1 MKKIFKYLLL
11 LVISFGCC
19 FTLSSNALAAND
31 EVQVKLT
38 GIKTV
43 KIYTENKEKEIEVKD
58 DSFSVPT
65 GTYRYEN
72 EEGAG
77 GYFEVTDG
85 TEELKLATVN
95 FLRVTPYV
103 LDDTSYALP
112 MEKIGT
118 LTVKD
123 EKNTHSFWNAE
134 KNVCEYI
141 LPQENGDSYYQFV
154 FTPFDKDYLPI
165 EGHFY
170 VYGNTNFSSL
180 NLSDSG
186 KIPYLKKSYIT
197 VKAPVG
203 MEIYTTWQ
211 LKFYTARNWQSYKAY
226 MRKDGYDYYEVPE
239 GFTYMLRQEG
249 KVTRYGKTLKGT
261 WNDDHTEITLD
272 NLQENPNQI
281 HRDQEKDSYYAS
293 MLTNLP
299 ENSEIDLKVGEYFD
313 IVPLRAWQAINSGT
327 GNEHNDPE
335 WHYQV
340 IGGDTS
346 VASVE
351 ITKDDEIGQFG
362 RVQAKGEGTVLV
374 AFYYDAME
382 SAGINGS
389 SYLYSALLPE
399 LTGIA
404 VIHVTGNNE
413 TTPATQISSNI
424 DMIEG
429 RTVYYMKSFTD
440 EKGVKSEVDT
450 HAEYTFTPTAKT
462 GETQEEITS
471 VRVHKPIMVADGK
484 LSENP
489 NDWLNDASWE
499 EYEPDTSDAS
509 MSAEDQKY
517 KKSYTLQLSEGRN
530 IVEIKAGDAVTYHV
544 ILARGLDIT
553 VSNLY
558 SPGNTLT
565 VGDTVRVTMENL
577 IPPMF
582 KMAAIYNPGGVNF
595 VCKANGVE
603 YKAFFGQYMAG
614 TSFDIKL
621 NEEDA
626 GTYVINDAVLDLNE
640 WGAPDGAHRMLT
652 RNSMAG
658 YWNGGDNPN
667 IEYGKMAYLPDI
679 SFDVASN
686 NEWDETVKRSSG
698 LLRGL
703 RVDMTNKT
711 NPAGKNAHFVTA
723 RTSIAQNYNIS
734 QSPSLANTCNVGI
747 GAALMEPDADAKLL
761 VRYWFG
767 DDESKAVVKEIN
779 FNEVVQKQDPI
790 NYGGKINNTLGVSLL
805 DGTKRKI
812 TTKNSMKVEVIVVP
826 SQGVPMTYAV
836 NNYVPGS
843 GSQGFPGRKNS
854 FPLLENLKITAAE
867 GSAELGRWD
876 GILEADAINYV
887 AENGETVSQS
897 LGYGFIGTEKHFTTS
912 VPNGTDKICLNAIAK
927 SDTGVDYGNDIEI
940 AVVGEDK
947 TYGNNDAISLKEG
960 VNTLEV
966 TYKPTIGKS
975 STYTID
981 VTRRTA
987 AKQTTFEIPDGASV
1001 LVMQGSK
1008 VLKANEDGTYTLEN
1022 GTYTYHVSKTGYLTK
1037 TDNFEVTDEEPNQVI
1052 KVTDLEKVPEQS
1064 GTVSVQLA
1072 GQSTVFCPTR
1082 DVEIQQTAE
1091 DLAANRYVQYNH
1103 GGYTVLHALLDAAKA
1118 SKTDFECYRGKFVLV
1133 DDSITE
1139 NNGKKA
1145 GWVCK
1150 VNGIECSDP
1159 ANTLANADDK
1169 IDLFYNSGWSGMKQA
1184 RLTPETGEV
1193 TRGDSIILTLNGT
1206 AVHATDA
1213 DAATIAGAE
1222 IYDGNTPIT
1231 TTDEDG
1237 KEFIATTDE
1246 NGEVTIDTRTLTL
1259 GTHYFSAVLKDEDG
1273 HNILTATMSTINV
1286 KKPDNPSADPTKTE
1300 VTFRLIGDTKHGEEG
1315 SDNEAVHAYTTW
1327 IATGTY
1333 TFDGDNVTVGQV
1345 FEAALKEAGLS
1356 YEGMEKN
1363 YISAITAPESC
1374 GGFELREKD
1383 NGKNSGWM
1391 YTVNGVHPSMGMN
1404 DWYVSTGDEIIWHY
1418 IDDYKTEQ
1426 ADMKNDDGSYGSAG
1440 NASTWNKWLE
1450 AADET
1455 PGAKQRAAAVTGK
1468 INQIGETIELTD
1480 ECEAKITAAREAYN
1494 ELSREEKGYVTNYDA
1509 LTAAE
1514 TELAR
1519 LKKEADDKAAAA
1531 KVTELIE
1538 ALPAVKDL
1546 TLENQEDV
1554 VAARTAYG
1562 NLTDDQKDYVTTE
1575 TYGTL
1580 VLAEEQIAKLLDA
1593 AAVDE
1598 LIKEIEA
1605 LPDAENVTLENETAI
1620 ANALAHYNA
1629 LSEEQQADLEEKSPD
1644 SLTKLNDVIDR
1655 LNVLKEEAADQ
1666 KAVDEVNAKLNALPA
1681 AEDILFADETEVTEA
1696 RNAYEALD
1704 EIKEGLKDR
1713 VSAEALAKLTA
1724 AEDRLDALQEG
1735 VDHVAELIEALP
1747 AVDDL
1752 TVADADQV
1760 QEARDAYDAL
1770 NNDQKQQLTDSGLLS
1785 ELLIAE
1791 NQMSWLQRD
1800 AEAAKKVTDR
1810 INSLP
1815 AVKDLRLSDKT
1826 AVEAA
1831 RYAYDNLSDEQKQY
1845 VSEDTLKA
1853 LEEREAEIKRLEE
1866 VTPNP
1871 TPTPDP
1877 NPSDDPKQDEDEESV
1892 TLTYQN
1898 YPISVTGKLSGYELR
1913 LTALKAD
1920 DDVVKQMQN
1929 MISSKEAL
1937 IRLYNVALYKDGKEV
1952 EWNDKLTVNF
1962 QVGTSY
1968 NGQTLSVL
1976 HEGNGKIETLSGTVS
1991 NGILSV
1997 TANGTG
2003 SFGVVVPASTV
2014 STGSTGSSTNGGS
2027 AGTVTNG
2034 NLGGGSTGTGNGTT
2048 AVSGTG
2054 KVTSAKTG
2062 DDTDIFFPI
2071 AGLITAS
2078 GVLAGIVLYYKKKK
2092 RITGVTEEE

>member
-1 MKKIFKYLLL
+1 
-11 LVISFGCC
+11 
-19 FTLSSNALAAND
+19 
-31 EVQVKLT
+31 
-38 GIKTV
+38 
-43 KIYTENKEKEIEVKD
+43 
-58 DSFSVPT
+58 
-65 GTYRYEN
+65 
-72 EEGAG
+72 
-77 GYFEVTDG
+77 
-85 TEELKLATVN
+85 
-95 FLRVTPYV
+95 
-103 LDDTSYALP
+103 
-112 MEKIGT
+112 
-118 LTVKD
+118 
-123 EKNTHSFWNAE
+123 
-134 KNVCEYI
+134 
-141 LPQENGDSYYQFV
+141 
-154 FTPFDKDYLPI
+154 
-165 EGHFY
+165 
-170 VYGNTNFSSL
+170 
-180 NLSDSG
+180 
-186 KIPYLKKSYIT
+186 
-197 VKAPVG
+197 
-203 MEIYTTWQ
+203 
-211 LKFYTARNWQSYKAY
+211 
-226 MRKDGYDYYEVPE
+226 
-239 GFTYMLRQEG
+239 
-249 KVTRYGKTLKGT
+249 
-261 WNDDHTEITLD
+261 
-272 NLQENPNQI
+272 
-281 HRDQEKDSYYAS
+281 
-293 MLTNLP
+293 
-299 ENSEIDLKVGEYFD
+299 
-313 IVPLRAWQAINSGT
+313 
-327 GNEHNDPE
+327 
-335 WHYQV
+335 
-340 IGGDTS
+340 
-346 VASVE
+346 
-351 ITKDDEIGQFG
+351 
-362 RVQAKGEGTVLV
+362 
-374 AFYYDAME
+374 
-382 SAGINGS
+382 
-389 SYLYSALLPE
+389 
-399 LTGIA
+399 
-404 VIHVTGNNE
+404 
-413 TTPATQISSNI
+413 
-424 DMIEG
+424 
-429 RTVYYMKSFTD
+429 
-440 EKGVKSEVDT
+440 
-450 HAEYTFTPTAKT
+450 
-462 GETQEEITS
+462 
-471 VRVHKPIMVADGK
+471 
-484 LSENP
+484 
-489 NDWLNDASWE
+489 
-499 EYEPDTSDAS
+499 
-509 MSAEDQKY
+509 
-517 KKSYTLQLSEGRN
+517 
-530 IVEIKAGDAVTYHV
+530 
-544 ILARGLDIT
+544 
-553 VSNLY
+553 
-558 SPGNTLT
+558 
-565 VGDTVRVTMENL
+565 
-577 IPPMF
+577 
-582 KMAAIYNPGGVNF
+582 
-595 VCKANGVE
+595 
-603 YKAFFGQYMAG
+603 
-614 TSFDIKL
+614 
-621 NEEDA
+621 
-626 GTYVINDAVLDLNE
+626 
-640 WGAPDGAHRMLT
+640 
-652 RNSMAG
+652 
-658 YWNGGDNPN
+658 
-667 IEYGKMAYLPDI
+667 
-679 SFDVASN
+679 
-686 NEWDETVKRSSG
+686 
-698 LLRGL
+698 
-703 RVDMTNKT
+703 
-711 NPAGKNAHFVTA
+711 
-723 RTSIAQNYNIS
+723 
-734 QSPSLANTCNVGI
+734 
-747 GAALMEPDADAKLL
+747 
-761 VRYWFG
+761 
-767 DDESKAVVKEIN
+767 
-779 FNEVVQKQDPI
+779 
-790 NYGGKINNTLGVSLL
+790 
-805 DGTKRKI
+805 
-812 TTKNSMKVEVIVVP
+812 
-826 SQGVPMTYAV
+826 
-836 NNYVPGS
+836 
-843 GSQGFPGRKNS
+843 
-854 FPLLENLKITAAE
+854 
-867 GSAELGRWD
+867 
-876 GILEADAINYV
+876 
-887 AENGETVSQS
+887 
-897 LGYGFIGTEKHFTTS
+897 
-912 VPNGTDKICLNAIAK
+912 
-927 SDTGVDYGNDIEI
+927 
-940 AVVGEDK
+940 
-947 TYGNNDAISLKEG
+947 
-960 VNTLEV
+960 
-966 TYKPTIGKS
+966 
-975 STYTID
+975 
-981 VTRRTA
+981 
-987 AKQTTFEIPDGASV
+987 
-1001 LVMQGSK
+1001 
-1008 VLKANEDGTYTLEN
+1008 
-1022 GTYTYHVSKTGYLTK
+1022 
-1037 TDNFEVTDEEPNQVI
+1037 
-1052 KVTDLEKVPEQS
+1052 
-1064 GTVSVQLA
+1064 
-1072 GQSTVFCPTR
+1072 
-1082 DVEIQQTAE
+1082 
-1091 DLAANRYVQYNH
+1091 
-1103 GGYTVLHALLDAAKA
+1103 
-1118 SKTDFECYRGKFVLV
+1118 
-1133 DDSITE
+1133 
-1139 NNGKKA
+1139 
-1145 GWVCK
+1145 
-1150 VNGIECSDP
+1150 
-1159 ANTLANADDK
+1159 
-1169 IDLFYNSGWSGMKQA
+1169 MKQA

-1404 DWYVSTGDEIIWHY
+1404 NWYVSTGDEIIWHY

-1531 KVTELIE
+1531 KVTDLIE

-1546 TLENQEDV
+1546 TLENQEDI

-1629 LSEEQQADLEEKSPD
+1629 LSEEQQAGLEEKSPD
-1644 SLTKLNDVIDR
+1644 SLTKLNAVIDR

-1666 KAVDEVNAKLNALPA
+1666 KAVDEVNEKLNALPA

-1752 TVADADQV
+1752 TVADAEQV
-1760 QEARDAYDAL
+1760 QEARDAYNAL

-1826 AVEAA
+1826 AVEAT

-1877 NPSDDPKQDEDEESV
+1877 NPSDEPKQDEDEDSI

-1937 IRLYNVALYKDGKEV
+1937 IRLYDVALYKDGKEV

-1997 TANGTG
+1997 TASGTG

-2014 STGSTGSSTNGGS
+2014 STGNGSSNNGGS

>member
-1 MKKIFKYLLL
+1 M
-11 LVISFGCC
+11 
-19 FTLSSNALAAND
+19 
-31 EVQVKLT
+31 
-38 GIKTV
+38 
-43 KIYTENKEKEIEVKD
+43 
-58 DSFSVPT
+58 
-65 GTYRYEN
+65 
-72 EEGAG
+72 
-77 GYFEVTDG
+77 
-85 TEELKLATVN
+85 
-95 FLRVTPYV
+95 
-103 LDDTSYALP
+103 
-112 MEKIGT
+112 
-118 LTVKD
+118 
-123 EKNTHSFWNAE
+123 
-134 KNVCEYI
+134 
-141 LPQENGDSYYQFV
+141 
-154 FTPFDKDYLPI
+154 
-165 EGHFY
+165 
-170 VYGNTNFSSL
+170 
-180 NLSDSG
+180 
-186 KIPYLKKSYIT
+186 
-197 VKAPVG
+197 
-203 MEIYTTWQ
+203 
-211 LKFYTARNWQSYKAY
+211 
-226 MRKDGYDYYEVPE
+226 
-239 GFTYMLRQEG
+239 
-249 KVTRYGKTLKGT
+249 
-261 WNDDHTEITLD
+261 
-272 NLQENPNQI
+272 
-281 HRDQEKDSYYAS
+281 
-293 MLTNLP
+293 
-299 ENSEIDLKVGEYFD
+299 
-313 IVPLRAWQAINSGT
+313 
-327 GNEHNDPE
+327 
-335 WHYQV
+335 
-340 IGGDTS
+340 
-346 VASVE
+346 
-351 ITKDDEIGQFG
+351 
-362 RVQAKGEGTVLV
+362 
-374 AFYYDAME
+374 
-382 SAGINGS
+382 
-389 SYLYSALLPE
+389 
-399 LTGIA
+399 
-404 VIHVTGNNE
+404 
-413 TTPATQISSNI
+413 
-424 DMIEG
+424 
-429 RTVYYMKSFTD
+429 
-440 EKGVKSEVDT
+440 
-450 HAEYTFTPTAKT
+450 
-462 GETQEEITS
+462 
-471 VRVHKPIMVADGK
+471 
-484 LSENP
+484 
-489 NDWLNDASWE
+489 
-499 EYEPDTSDAS
+499 
-509 MSAEDQKY
+509 
-517 KKSYTLQLSEGRN
+517 
-530 IVEIKAGDAVTYHV
+530 
-544 ILARGLDIT
+544 
-553 VSNLY
+553 
-558 SPGNTLT
+558 
-565 VGDTVRVTMENL
+565 

-582 KMAAIYNPGGVNF
+582 KMAAIYNPSGVQF
-595 VCKANGVE
+595 TCKANGVD
-603 YKAFFGQYMAG
+603 YTTGFGQYMAG
-614 TSFDIKL
+614 SSFVIKL
-621 NEEDA
+621 QDEDT
-626 GTYVINDAVLDLNE
+626 GTYKITDGALTTSA
-640 WGAPDGAHRMLT
+640 WGTTDGAHRRLT
-652 RNSMAG
+652 RNSMSG

-667 IEYGKMAYLPDI
+667 IDYGKMAYIPEI
-679 SFDVASN
+679 SFEVTANDESEETTNRSAGLLKGLVANVWGDEMPMTEGGGGWFATSSKDVARN
-686 NEWDETVKRSSG
+686 ANYPVFTNDNFAHFHVQAGAE
-698 LLRGL
+698 LLRE
-703 RVDMTNKT
+703 DEN
-711 NPAGKNAHFVTA
+711 
-723 RTSIAQNYNIS
+723 
-734 QSPSLANTCNVGI
+734 
-747 GAALMEPDADAKLL
+747 AKLL
-761 VRYWFG
+761 VRYWLGNNRDNAIVQEMNF
-767 DDESKAVVKEIN
+767 SKSYKENSALHMKGNPLSAYIGSDI
-779 FNEVVQKQDPI
+779 ERDSLRSVQ
-790 NYGGKINNTLGVSLL
+790 
-805 DGTKRKI
+805 
-812 TTKNSMKVEVIVVP
+812 VETII
-826 SQGVPMTYAV
+826 
-836 NNYVPGS
+836 VPGS
-843 GSQGFPGRKNS
+843 GSPMTYARHLYSGNNEDTAFIP
-854 FPLLENLKITAAE
+854 ENITISAAE
-867 GSAELGRWD
+867 QSGKLGRWD
-876 GILEADAINYV
+876 GILEADDITYKDSEGNLV
-887 AENGETVSQS
+887 TQD
-897 LGYGFIGTEKHFTTS
+897 LGYGFIGTEEHFSTS
-912 VPNGTDKICLNAIAK
+912 VPNETDKILVN
-927 SDTGVDYGNDIEI
+927 VDGTVFWGDNTLDS
-940 AVVGEDK
+940 VTVSVDGMDN
-947 TYGNNDAISLKEG
+947 TYEEGDAIPLAVG
-960 VNTLEV
+960 VNKLTV
-966 TYKPTIGKS
+966 TCHAALGKD

-1008 VLKANEDGTYTLEN
+1008 VMKANEDGTYTLEN

-1037 TDNFEVTDEEPNQVI
+1037 TDNFEVTDEETNQVI
-1052 KVTDLEKVPEQS
+1052 RVTDLDPVPEQS

-1072 GQSTVFCPTR
+1072 GQSIVFCPTR

-1118 SKTDFECYRGKFVLV
+1118 SGAEFECYRGKFVLV

-1139 NNGKKA
+1139 SNGKKA

-1159 ANTLANADDK
+1159 ANTLVNADDK
-1169 IDLFYNSGWSGMKQA
+1169 IDLFYNSGWSGMLHA

-1206 AVHATDA
+1206 AVHATDS
-1213 DAATIAGAE
+1213 DAATVAGAD
-1222 IYDGNTPIT
+1222 IYDGETLI
-1231 TTDEDG
+1231 G
-1237 KEFIATTDE
+1237 ITDE
-1246 NGEVTIDTRTLTL
+1246 NGEVAIDSSTLLL
-1259 GTHYFSAVLKDEDG
+1259 GTHRFSAVKKDEDD

-1286 KKPDNPSADPTKTE
+1286 KKPDNASADPTKTE

-1345 FEAALKEAGLS
+1345 FETALKEAGLS
-1356 YEGMEKN
+1356 YDGMEKN

-1391 YTVNGVHPSMGMN
+1391 YTVNGVHQSMGMN

-1480 ECEAKITAAREAYN
+1480 ECEAKITAAREAYE

-1514 TELAR
+1514 TKLTR

-1531 KVTELIE
+1531 KVTDLIK

-1546 TLENQEDV
+1546 TLEDKDDV

-1562 NLTDDQKDYVTTE
+1562 SLTDDQKDYVTKE
-1575 TYGTL
+1575 PYGTL

-1620 ANALAHYNA
+1620 ASSLAHYNA
-1629 LSEEQQADLEEKSPD
+1629 LSEEQQADLEERSPD

-1666 KAVDEVNAKLNALPA
+1666 KAVDEVNEKLNALPA
-1681 AEDILFADETEVTEA
+1681 AEDILFADETAVTEA

-1760 QEARDAYDAL
+1760 QEARDAYNAL
-1770 NNDQKQQLTDSGLLS
+1770 NNDQKQQLIDSGLLG
-1785 ELLIAE
+1785 ELLVAE
-1791 NQMSWLQRD
+1791 NQIGWLQKD

-1877 NPSDDPKQDEDEESV
+1877 NPSDDPKQDEDEDSV

-1997 TANGTG
+1997 TANSTG
-2003 SFGVVVPASTV
+2003 SFGVVIPASTV
-2014 STGSTGSSTNGGS
+2014 STGNGSSNNNGS
-2027 AGTVTNG
+2027 TGTVTNG
-2034 NLGGGSTGTGNGTT
+2034 NLSGGSTGTGNGTT

-2062 DDTDIFFPI
+2062 DDTDILFPI
-2071 AGLITAS
+2071 VGLITAT
-2078 GVLAGIVLYYKKKK
+2078 GVLAGVVLYYKKKK
-2092 RITGVTEEE
+2092 RITGVQTEEE

>member
-11 LVISFGCC
+11 LVISFGWCLA
-19 FTLSSNALAAND
+19 LSSNVLAAST
-31 EVQVKLT
+31 EVSVKLT

-65 GTYRYEN
+65 GTYCYEN
-72 EEGAG
+72 KEGAG
-77 GYFEVTDG
+77 GYFEVTED
-85 TEELKLATVN
+85 TAELKLTTVN
-95 FLRVTPYV
+95 FLRVTPHV
-103 LDDTSYALP
+103 LDDKFQALP
-112 MEKIGT
+112 LEKIGT

-123 EKNTHSFWNAE
+123 DKNTYSFWNE
-134 KNVCEYI
+134 NEDVCKYI
-141 LPQENGDSYYQFV
+141 LPKKNGDSYYTFV
-154 FTPFDKDYLPI
+154 FTPFDKEYLPI

-170 VYGNTNFSSL
+170 VYEDTNFSSL
-180 NLSDSG
+180 NLSDTG

-226 MRKDGYDYYEVPE
+226 MTKDGYDYYEIPE

-340 IGGDTS
+340 IGSDTS

-389 SYLYSALLPE
+389 TYLYSALLPE

-640 WGAPDGAHRMLT
+640 WGAPDGAHRRLT

-686 NEWDETVKRSSG
+686 DDLDETVKRSSG

-703 RVDMTNKT
+703 RVDLTKNT
-711 NPAGKNAHFVTA
+711 DPAGKNAHFITA

-734 QSPSLANTCNVGI
+734 QSPSLANICNVGI

-897 LGYGFIGTEKHFTTS
+897 LGYGFIGTENHFTTS

-927 SDTGVDYGNDIEI
+927 SNTGVDYGNDIEI

-1008 VLKANEDGTYTLEN
+1008 VMKPNEDGTYTLEN
-1022 GTYTYHVSKTGYLTK
+1022 GTYTYHVSKPGYLTT
-1037 TDNFEVTDEEPNQVI
+1037 TDNFEVTDEEPNKVI
-1052 KVTDLEKVPEQS
+1052 KVMDLDPVPEQS

-1103 GGYTVLHALLDAAKA
+1103 GGYTVLHALLDAAKT
-1118 SKTDFECYRGKFVLV
+1118 SGTEFECHRGKFVLV

-1139 NNGKKA
+1139 SNGKKA

-1159 ANTLANADDK
+1159 ANTLVSDKDK
-1169 IDLFYNSGWSGMKQA
+1169 IELFYNSGWNGMQHA
-1184 RLTPETGEV
+1184 WLSPENGEV
-1193 TRGDSIILTLNGT
+1193 TRGESMELLLSGADVHESDGT
-1206 AVHATDA
+1206 AT
-1213 DAATIAGAE
+1213 TIQGAE
-1222 IYDGNTPIT
+1222 IYDGDTPVT
-1231 TTDEDG
+1231 TPDG
-1237 KEFIATTDE
+1237 EAIVTTDE
-1246 NGEVTIDTRTLTL
+1246 NGIVKIDTRTLTL
-1259 GTHYFSAVLKDEDG
+1259 GTHYFTAVKKDEDG
-1273 HNILTATMSTINV
+1273 HNILTATLSAINV
-1286 KKPDNPSADPTKTE
+1286 KKPDTSSADPTKTE
-1300 VTFRLIGDTKHGEEG
+1300 VTFRLIGDTKHGTEG

-1333 TFDGDNVTVGQV
+1333 TFDGNDVTVGQV

-1356 YEGMEKN
+1356 YEGLEKN
-1363 YISAITAPESC
+1363 YISAITAPETY
-1374 GGFELREKD
+1374 GGYELREKD

-1391 YTVNGVHPSMGMN
+1391 YTVNGVHPSDGLKN
-1404 DWYVSTGDEIIWHY
+1404 CYVDSGDEIIWHY
-1418 IDDYKTEQ
+1418 VDDYQSEQ
-1426 ADMKNDDGSYGSAG
+1426 ADMLDKNG
-1440 NASTWNKWLE
+1440 NYVGTGNVSTWNKWLE
-1450 AADET
+1450 ALDET
-1455 PGAKQRAAAVTGK
+1455 PGARDNASKVVAK
-1468 INQIGETIELTD
+1468 INQIGDPIELTD
-1480 ECEAKITAAREAYN
+1480 ECEEKITAARDAY
-1494 ELSREEKGYVTNYDA
+1494 EQLSPEEKRYVDNYQTLKDA
-1509 LTAAE
+1509 E
-1514 TELAR
+1514 KELAR
-1519 LKKEADDKAAAA
+1519 LKKVAADQKAAEE
-1531 KVTELIE
+1531 VTEKIK
-1538 ALPAVKDL
+1538 ALPDVKDL
-1546 TLENQEDV
+1546 TLNDETQIDE
-1554 VAARTAYG
+1554 ARDAYSK
-1562 NLTDDQKDYVTTE
+1562 LTDDQKTYVSDE
-1575 TYGTL
+1575 TKGKL
-1580 VLAEEQIAKLLDA
+1580 VSAEEQMAKLLDA
-1593 AAVDE
+1593 EAITK
-1598 LIKEIEA
+1598 LIKEIEE
-1605 LPDAENVTLENETAI
+1605 LPSASDITLNDREAIENAK
-1620 ANALAHYNA
+1620 AHYDA
-1629 LSEEQQADLEEKSPD
+1629 LSEEQKGVLEETSPD
-1644 SLTKLNDVIDR
+1644 SVKKLSEVI
-1655 LNVLKEEAADQ
+1655 EQ
-1666 KAVDEVNAKLNALPA
+1666 LNALIE
-1681 AEDILFADETEVTEA
+1681 EDDKQKEVDKVNTLLNE
-1696 RNAYEALD
+1696 LPD
-1704 EIKEGLKDR
+1704 KDDVMFR
-1713 VSAEALAKLTA
+1713 DQTA
-1724 AEDRLDALQEG
+1724 
-1735 VDHVAELIEALP
+1735 V
-1747 AVDDL
+1747 
-1752 TVADADQV
+1752 T
-1760 QEARDAYDAL
+1760 EARDAYDAL
-1770 NNDQKQQLTDSGLLS
+1770 KDMYEDENLQGRISEDMLKKLTDAEERLKTLQEEIDYVAGLIEDIPAIDDLTVEDADQVQAARDAYEALNDEQKQKLTESGLLS
-1785 ELLIAE
+1785 DLLVAE
-1791 NQMSWLQRD
+1791 NQIGWLQKD
-1800 AEAAKKVTDR
+1800 VEAAKKVTDQ
-1810 INSLP
+1810 INRLP
-1815 AVKDLRLSDKT
+1815 SVKDLRLSDKT

-1831 RYAYDNLSDEQKQY
+1831 RYAYDNLSDTQKQY
-1845 VSEDTLKA
+1845 VSEDTVKA

-1877 NPSDDPKQDEDEESV
+1877 SPSDEPKQDEDEDSV

-1937 IRLYNVALYKDGKEV
+1937 IRLYDVALYKDGKEV

-2014 STGSTGSSTNGGS
+2014 STGNGSSNNNGSTGTF
-2027 AGTVTNG
+2027 TNG
-2034 NLGGGSTGTGNGTT
+2034 NLSGGSTGTGNGTT

-2062 DDTDIFFPI
+2062 DDTDILFPI
-2071 AGLITAS
+2071 AGLITAT
-2078 GVLAGIVLYYKKKK
+2078 GVLAGVVLYYKKKK
-2092 RITGVTEEE
+2092 RITGVQTEEE

>member
-1 MKKIFKYLLL
+1 MKKILRYLLL
-11 LVISFGCC
+11 MLCLIGCLKVNVNATENTTKQIS
-19 FTLSSNALAAND
+19 
-31 EVQVKLT
+31 LT
-38 GIKTV
+38 GISNV
-43 KIYTENKEKEIEVKD
+43 KIYTADKQKEIPVVDK
-58 DSFSVPT
+58 SFTVTPDE
-65 GTYRYEN
+65 YCYESSS
-72 EEGAG
+72 GAG
-77 GYFEVTDG
+77 GKFTV
-85 TEELKLATVN
+85 TEETSELNLHS
-95 FLRVTPYV
+95 VTFSNVSPANWDSEKSEWEY
-103 LDDTSYALP
+103 LP
-112 MEKIGT
+112 DLGT
-118 LTVKD
+118 LTLYD
-123 EKNTHSFWNAE
+123 EEQQNEYWHATD
-134 KNVCEYI
+134 NVYQYVV
-141 LPQENGDSYYQFV
+141 PAKAGDSYYIFK
-154 FTPFDKDYLPI
+154 FSPFDANYLPI

-170 VYGNTNFSSL
+170 VYGETNFGRL
-180 NLSDSG
+180 NLSDTG

-197 VKAPVG
+197 VKAPIG

-211 LKFYTARNWQSYKAY
+211 LKFYTARNWESYEPEKTE
-226 MRKDGYDYYEVPE
+226 DGYNYFKVPE

-249 KVTRYGKTLKGT
+249 KVTRYTKTLDGE
-261 WNDDHTEITLD
+261 WNKDHTVITLASLED
-272 NLQENPNQI
+272 NPTQV
-281 HRDQEKDSYYAS
+281 HREQEKDGIYAS

-313 IVPLRAWQAINSGT
+313 LVPLRAWQAVEDGVANG
-327 GNEHNDPE
+327 HNDPE
-335 WHYQV
+335 WHYV
-340 IGGDTS
+340 VVGGNTDI
-346 VASVE
+346 VSVE
-351 ITKDDEIGQFG
+351 TTEDDKIGQFG
-362 RVQAKGEGTVLV
+362 RIHANGKGTALV
-374 AFYYDAME
+374 AFYYDAVE
-382 SAGINGS
+382 TGSVTSGS
-389 SYLYSALLPE
+389 SRYTYGALLPE

-404 VIHVTGNNE
+404 VVNVTDTDADPANKI
-413 TTPATQISSNI
+413 TTNI

-429 RTVYYMKSFTD
+429 RTVYYIKSQTGAD
-440 EKGVKSEVDT
+440 GVTYNVDD
-450 HAEYTFTPTAKT
+450 HAEYTFTPTANKNISSVKVHT
-462 GETQEEITS
+462 PITVTDGE
-471 VRVHKPIMVADGK
+471 

-489 NDWLNDASWE
+489 EDFTKDKSWTA
-499 EYEPDTSDAS
+499 YRATTVNG
-509 MSAEDQKY
+509 
-517 KKSYTLQLSEGRN
+517 KKSYTIKLSEGRN
-530 IVEIKAGDAVTYHV
+530 IIQIKTRKATTYHV
-544 ILARGLDIT
+544 ILARGLDIKIDN
-553 VSNLY
+553 VY
-558 SPGNTLT
+558 RPGQSLST
-565 VGDTVRVTMENL
+565 GDTAKITIDNM

-582 KMAAIYNPGGVNF
+582 KMAAIYNPSGVQF
-595 VCKANGVE
+595 TCKANGVD
-603 YKAFFGQYMAG
+603 YTTGFGQYMAG
-614 TSFDIKL
+614 SSFVIKL
-621 NEEDA
+621 QDEDT
-626 GTYVINDAVLDLNE
+626 GTYKITDGALTTSA
-640 WGAPDGAHRMLT
+640 WGTTDGAHRRLT
-652 RNSMAG
+652 RNSMSG

-667 IEYGKMAYLPDI
+667 IDYGKMAYIPEI
-679 SFDVASN
+679 SFEVTANDESEETTNRSAGLLKGLVANVWGDEMPMTEGGGGWFATSSKDVARN
-686 NEWDETVKRSSG
+686 ANYPVFTNDHFANFHVQAGAE
-698 LLRGL
+698 LLRE
-703 RVDMTNKT
+703 DEN
-711 NPAGKNAHFVTA
+711 
-723 RTSIAQNYNIS
+723 
-734 QSPSLANTCNVGI
+734 
-747 GAALMEPDADAKLL
+747 AKLL
-761 VRYWFG
+761 VRYWLGNNRDNAIVQEMNF
-767 DDESKAVVKEIN
+767 SKSYK
-779 FNEVVQKQDPI
+779 
-790 NYGGKINNTLGVSLL
+790 
-805 DGTKRKI
+805 
-812 TTKNSMKVEVIVVP
+812 KNSALHMKGNPLSAYIGSDIERDSLRSVQVETII
-826 SQGVPMTYAV
+826 
-836 NNYVPGS
+836 VPGS
-843 GSQGFPGRKNS
+843 GSPMTYARHLYSGNNEDTAFIP
-854 FPLLENLKITAAE
+854 ENITISAAE
-867 GSAELGRWD
+867 QSGKLGRWD
-876 GILEADAINYV
+876 GILEADDITYKDSEGNLV
-887 AENGETVSQS
+887 TQD
-897 LGYGFIGTEKHFTTS
+897 LGYGFIGTEEHFSTS
-912 VPNGTDKICLNAIAK
+912 VPNETDKILVN
-927 SDTGVDYGNDIEI
+927 VDGTVFWGDNTLDS
-940 AVVGEDK
+940 VTVSVDGMDN
-947 TYGNNDAISLKEG
+947 TYEEGDAIPLAVG
-960 VNTLEV
+960 VNKLTV
-966 TYKPTIGKS
+966 TCHAALGKD

-1008 VLKANEDGTYTLEN
+1008 VMKVNEDGTYTLEN

-1037 TDNFEVTDEEPNQVI
+1037 TDNFEVTDKETNQVI
-1052 KVTDLEKVPEQS
+1052 RVTDLDPVPEQS

-1118 SKTDFECYRGKFVLV
+1118 SGAEFECYRGKFVLV

-1139 NNGKKA
+1139 SNGKKA

-1159 ANTLANADDK
+1159 ANTLVNADDK
-1169 IDLFYNSGWSGMKQA
+1169 IDLFYNSGWSGMLHA

-1206 AVHATDA
+1206 AVHATDS
-1213 DAATIAGAE
+1213 DAATVAGAD
-1222 IYDGNTPIT
+1222 IYDGETLI
-1231 TTDEDG
+1231 G
-1237 KEFIATTDE
+1237 TTDE
-1246 NGEVTIDTRTLTL
+1246 NGEVAIDSSTLLL
-1259 GTHYFSAVLKDEDG
+1259 GTHRFTAVKKDEDD

-1286 KKPDNPSADPTKTE
+1286 KKPDNASADPTKTE

-1345 FEAALKEAGLS
+1345 FETALKEAGLS
-1356 YEGMEKN
+1356 YDGMEKN

-1418 IDDYKTEQ
+1418 IDDYTTEQ

-1455 PGAKQRAAAVTGK
+1455 PGAKEKAAVVEGM
-1468 INQIGETIELTD
+1468 INAIGDDIDLTD
-1480 ECEAKITAAREAYN
+1480 ECIEKISEVREAY
-1494 ELSREEKGYVTNYDA
+1494 EALSREEKRYVKNYNV

-1514 TELAR
+1514 AEI
-1519 LKKEADDKAAAA
+1519 ADRKAAQE
-1531 KVTELIE
+1531 VTDLIK
-1538 ALPAVKDL
+1538 ALPPVEDL
-1546 TLENQEDV
+1546 TLEDHQEDV

-1562 NLTDDQKDYVTTE
+1562 NLTDDQKDYVTAE
-1575 TYGTL
+1575 TIGTL
-1580 VLAEEQIAKLLDA
+1580 VKAEEQIAKLLEE
-1593 AAVDE
+1593 AAVEQVIAEIGD
-1598 LIKEIEA
+1598 LPSKEE
-1605 LPDAENVTLENETAI
+1605 VTLEDKTAI
-1620 ANALAHYNA
+1620 ATARAHYEA
-1629 LSEEQQADLEEKSPD
+1629 LSEEQQNDMKENAAD
-1644 SLTKLNDVIDR
+1644 SLTKLNDVIER
-1655 LNVLKEEAADQ
+1655 LNVLIQEAAEQ
-1666 KAVDEVNAKLNALPA
+1666 NAVEEVNKKLNDLPA
-1681 AEDILFADETEVTEA
+1681 AEDILFADETAVTEA
-1696 RNAYEALD
+1696 RNAYDALED
-1704 EIKEGLKDR
+1704 SLKDR

-1724 AEDRLDALQEG
+1724 AEERLDALQEG

-1760 QEARDAYDAL
+1760 QEARDAYNAL
-1770 NNDQKQQLTDSGLLS
+1770 NNDQKQQLTDSGLLG
-1785 ELLIAE
+1785 ELLVAE
-1791 NQMSWLQRD
+1791 NQIGWLQKD
-1800 AEAAKKVTDR
+1800 AEASKKVTDR

-1877 NPSDDPKQDEDEESV
+1877 SPSDEPKQDEDEDSI

-1920 DDVVKQMQN
+1920 DDMVKQMQN

-1937 IRLYNVALYKDGKEV
+1937 IRLYDVALYKDGKEV

-1976 HEGNGKIETLSGTVS
+1976 HEVNGKLETLSGTVS

-2014 STGSTGSSTNGGS
+2014 STGNGSSNNNGSTGTF
-2027 AGTVTNG
+2027 TNG
-2034 NLGGGSTGTGNGTT
+2034 NLSGGSTGTGNGTT

-2062 DDTDIFFPI
+2062 DDTDILFPI
-2071 AGLITAS
+2071 AGLITAT
-2078 GVLAGIVLYYKKKK
+2078 GVLAGVVLYYKKKK
-2092 RITGVTEEE
+2092 RITGVQTEEE

>member
-1 MKKIFKYLLL
+1 MD
-11 LVISFGCC
+11 G
-19 FTLSSNALAAND
+19 TD
-31 EVQVKLT
+31 EV
-38 GIKTV
+38 
-43 KIYTENKEKEIEVKD
+43 
-58 DSFSVPT
+58 
-65 GTYRYEN
+65 
-72 EEGAG
+72 
-77 GYFEVTDG
+77 
-85 TEELKLATVN
+85 
-95 FLRVTPYV
+95 
-103 LDDTSYALP
+103 
-112 MEKIGT
+112 
-118 LTVKD
+118 
-123 EKNTHSFWNAE
+123 
-134 KNVCEYI
+134 
-141 LPQENGDSYYQFV
+141 
-154 FTPFDKDYLPI
+154 
-165 EGHFY
+165 
-170 VYGNTNFSSL
+170 
-180 NLSDSG
+180 
-186 KIPYLKKSYIT
+186 
-197 VKAPVG
+197 
-203 MEIYTTWQ
+203 
-211 LKFYTARNWQSYKAY
+211 
-226 MRKDGYDYYEVPE
+226 
-239 GFTYMLRQEG
+239 
-249 KVTRYGKTLKGT
+249 
-261 WNDDHTEITLD
+261 
-272 NLQENPNQI
+272 
-281 HRDQEKDSYYAS
+281 YAS
-293 MLTNLP
+293 GDAIP
-299 ENSEIDLKVGEYFD
+299 LKVG
-313 IVPLRAWQAINSGT
+313 VN
-327 GNEHNDPE
+327 
-335 WHYQV
+335 
-340 IGGDTS
+340 
-346 VASVE
+346 
-351 ITKDDEIGQFG
+351 K
-362 RVQAKGEGTVLV
+362 
-374 AFYYDAME
+374 
-382 SAGINGS
+382 
-389 SYLYSALLPE
+389 
-399 LTGIA
+399 
-404 VIHVTGNNE
+404 
-413 TTPATQISSNI
+413 
-424 DMIEG
+424 
-429 RTVYYMKSFTD
+429 
-440 EKGVKSEVDT
+440 
-450 HAEYTFTPTAKT
+450 
-462 GETQEEITS
+462 
-471 VRVHKPIMVADGK
+471 
-484 LSENP
+484 
-489 NDWLNDASWE
+489 
-499 EYEPDTSDAS
+499 
-509 MSAEDQKY
+509 
-517 KKSYTLQLSEGRN
+517 
-530 IVEIKAGDAVTYHV
+530 
-544 ILARGLDIT
+544 
-553 VSNLY
+553 
-558 SPGNTLT
+558 LT
-565 VGDTVRVTMENL
+565 VTCV
-577 IPPMF
+577 
-582 KMAAIYNPGGVNF
+582 AAV
-595 VCKANGVE
+595 
-603 YKAFFGQYMAG
+603 
-614 TSFDIKL
+614 
-621 NEEDA
+621 
-626 GTYVINDAVLDLNE
+626 
-640 WGAPDGAHRMLT
+640 
-652 RNSMAG
+652 
-658 YWNGGDNPN
+658 
-667 IEYGKMAYLPDI
+667 GKD
-679 SFDVASN
+679 
-686 NEWDETVKRSSG
+686 
-698 LLRGL
+698 
-703 RVDMTNKT
+703 
-711 NPAGKNAHFVTA
+711 
-723 RTSIAQNYNIS
+723 
-734 QSPSLANTCNVGI
+734 
-747 GAALMEPDADAKLL
+747 
-761 VRYWFG
+761 
-767 DDESKAVVKEIN
+767 
-779 FNEVVQKQDPI
+779 
-790 NYGGKINNTLGVSLL
+790 
-805 DGTKRKI
+805 
-812 TTKNSMKVEVIVVP
+812 
-826 SQGVPMTYAV
+826 
-836 NNYVPGS
+836 
-843 GSQGFPGRKNS
+843 
-854 FPLLENLKITAAE
+854 
-867 GSAELGRWD
+867 
-876 GILEADAINYV
+876 
-887 AENGETVSQS
+887 
-897 LGYGFIGTEKHFTTS
+897 
-912 VPNGTDKICLNAIAK
+912 
-927 SDTGVDYGNDIEI
+927 
-940 AVVGEDK
+940 
-947 TYGNNDAISLKEG
+947 
-960 VNTLEV
+960 
-966 TYKPTIGKS
+966 

-981 VTRRTA
+981 VTRRTE
-987 AKQTTFEIPDGASV
+987 AKQTTFKIPDGASV
-1001 LVMQGSK
+1001 LVIQGSK
-1008 VLKANEDGTYTLEN
+1008 VMKANEDGTYTLEN
-1022 GTYTYHVSKTGYLTK
+1022 GTYTYHVSMSGYLTK
-1037 TDNFEVTDEEPNQVI
+1037 TDNFEVTDEEPNKVI
-1052 KVTDLEKVPEQS
+1052 RVMDLEKVPEQS

-1118 SKTDFECYRGKFVLV
+1118 SGAEFECYRGKFVLV

-1139 NNGKKA
+1139 SNGKKA

-1159 ANTLANADDK
+1159 ANTLVNADDK
-1169 IDLFYNSGWSGMKQA
+1169 IDLFYNSGWSGMLHA

-1206 AVHATDA
+1206 AVHATDS
-1213 DAATIAGAE
+1213 DAATVAGAD
-1222 IYDGNTPIT
+1222 IYDGETLI
-1231 TTDEDG
+1231 G
-1237 KEFIATTDE
+1237 TTDE
-1246 NGEVTIDTRTLTL
+1246 NGEVAIDSSTLLL
-1259 GTHYFSAVLKDEDG
+1259 GTHRFTAVKKDEDD

-1286 KKPDNPSADPTKTE
+1286 KKPDNASADPTKTE

-1345 FEAALKEAGLS
+1345 FETALKEAGLS
-1356 YEGMEKN
+1356 YDGMEKN

-1418 IDDYKTEQ
+1418 IDDYTTEQ

-1455 PGAKQRAAAVTGK
+1455 PGAKEKAAVVEGM
-1468 INQIGETIELTD
+1468 INAIGDDIDLTD
-1480 ECEAKITAAREAYN
+1480 ECIEKISEVREAY
-1494 ELSREEKGYVTNYDA
+1494 EALSREEKRYVKNYNV

-1514 TELAR
+1514 AEI
-1519 LKKEADDKAAAA
+1519 ADRKAAQE
-1531 KVTELIE
+1531 VTDLIE

-1546 TLENQEDV
+1546 TLEDKDDV

-1562 NLTDDQKDYVTTE
+1562 SLTDDQKDYVTKE

-1629 LSEEQQADLEEKSPD
+1629 LSEEQQADLEDRSSE
-1644 SLTKLNDVIDR
+1644 SLTKLNAVIER

-1666 KAVDEVNAKLNALPA
+1666 KAVEEVNEKLNALPA
-1681 AEDILFADETEVTEA
+1681 AEDILFADETAVTEA

-1724 AEDRLDALQEG
+1724 AEERLDALQEG

-1760 QEARDAYDAL
+1760 QEARDAYNAL

-1791 NQMSWLQRD
+1791 NQMSWLQKD
-1800 AEAAKKVTDR
+1800 AQVAKKVTDR

-1877 NPSDDPKQDEDEESV
+1877 SPSDEPKQDEDEDSV

-1937 IRLYNVALYKDGKEV
+1937 IRLYDVALYKDGKEV

-1997 TANGTG
+1997 TANSTG

-2014 STGSTGSSTNGGS
+2014 STGNGSSNNGGS

-2062 DDTDIFFPI
+2062 DDTDILFPI
-2071 AGLITAS
+2071 AGLITAT